1 VRRDHQILT
10 LTLTTRLRAGARRTA
25 AWHTATGRSGR
36 LRPVSVSVALLL
48 GATLLAACDSMPR
61 IVPEA
66 GTMGVAR
73 LDPRNSSTVRGI
85 ISFTQ
90 RGSGVWI
97 SANFTD
103 LVPGSHSLYIHEVG
117 NCSSANAASAGPV
130 WSAEGAA
137 AGGKRT
143 GDLPQLY
150 AGTEGNAVLQITTA
164 DLSVGTGAP
173 NDVIGH
179 SVVVYARLDPDPKAE
194 FGVRNDRLACGVIE
208 RSLGVDLKNLL

>member
-1 VRRDHQILT
+1 
-10 LTLTTRLRAGARRTA
+10 
-25 AWHTATGRSGR
+25 
-36 LRPVSVSVALLL
+36 LLL
-48 GATLLAACDSMPR
+48 GAALIAACDSMPR

-66 GTMGVAR
+66 GVMGVAR
-73 LDPRNSSTVRGI
+73 LAPRNSSTVRGV

-90 RGSGVWI
+90 RGSRVWI

-130 WSAEGAA
+130 WNAGGSA

-150 AGTEGNAVLQITTA
+150 AGTEGNAVLQITTP